1 MMTMMLM
8 TMITIMTTMIFLLQ
22 RHTSD
27 FSIRDR
33 PPPKKKNPS
42 YIVEVN
48 CPTQPNCIAH
58 FDLSI
63 YHVVFQRV
71 HNEKY
76 ERHAAVNPPTYKMN
90 FRREGWLF
98 KVSKE
103 LIKTKF

>member
-27 FSIRDR
+27 FSIRDS

-76 ERHAAVNPPTYKMN
+76 ERHAAGQLDDIGEPTHLQN
-90 FRREGWLF
+90 EFSPRRLAF
-98 KVSKE
+98 
-103 LIKTKF
+103 